1 MESRVW
7 RILLNKKR
15 SLFIGVLFIIPSLS
29 FAVDVLKPQESP
41 VIQPEVKRNEF
52 KEARIDTEDF
62 ELGFYAGFMSVEDF
76 GTNTVYGLRLAYHIT
91 EDIFVEAA
99 YGATTTGKTSF
110 ERLNNVNLI
119 TDAQR
124 DLTYYNVSFGYNL
137 FMGEVFFG
145 RSTAF
150 NTALYII
157 AGGGSTEFAGDDR
170 FTMNYG
176 MGYRFLSA
184 DWLAM
189 HLDVRDH
196 IFDIDLL
203 GQAKTAHNFELT
215 LGATIFF

>member
-1 MESRVW
+1 MENRVW
-7 RILLNKKR
+7 RILLDSARNIAMA
-15 SLFIGVLFIIPSLS
+15 LLCLAPVPV
-29 FAVDVLKPQESP
+29 FAADVMKPQEPP
-41 VIQPEVKRNEF
+41 VIQPEVKRSEF

-62 ELGFYAGFMSVEDF
+62 ELGFYAGYMNVEDF
-76 GTNTVYGLRLAYHIT
+76 GTNPVYGLRLAYHIT
-91 EDIFVEAA
+91 EDIFLEAA
-99 YGATTTGKTSF
+99 YGLTTTGRTSF
-110 ERLNNVNLI
+110 ERLNNVNLL
-119 TDAQR
+119 TEAER
-124 DLTYYNVSFGYNL
+124 DLTYYNLSFGYNL

-176 MGYRFLSA
+176 MGYRFLGA

-203 GQAKTAHNFELT
+203 GQAKTTHNLEFT
-215 LGATIFF
+215 IGATIFF

>member
-7 RILLNKKR
+7 RVLLSKT
-15 SLFIGVLFIIPSLS
+15 LYIIIGFAFFMPSIS
-29 FAVDVLKPQESP
+29 FAVEVLKPQESS

-52 KEARIDTEDF
+52 KESKIDTENF
-62 ELGFYAGFMSVEDF
+62 ELGFYTGFMSVEDF

-99 YGATTTGKTSF
+99 YGTTTADRTSF
-110 ERLNNVNLI
+110 ERLNNVSLI

-124 DLTYYNVSFGYNL
+124 ELTYYNVSFGYNL

-176 MGYRFLSA
+176 MGYRFLSS

-196 IFDIDLL
+196 VFDIDLL
-203 GQAKTAHNFELT
+203 GQTKTAHNFELT
-215 LGATIFF
+215 IGATIFF

>member
-7 RILLNKKR
+7 GVLLNKI
-15 SLFIGVLFIIPSLS
+15 LTIVIGFVFFIPSES
-29 FAVDVLKPQESP
+29 FAVEVLKPQESS

-52 KEARIDTEDF
+52 KESKIDTEDF
-62 ELGFYAGFMSVEDF
+62 ELGFYTGFMSVEDF
-76 GTNTVYGLRLAYHIT
+76 GTNTVYGLRFAYHIT

-99 YGATTTGKTSF
+99 YGTTTADKTSF

-124 DLTYYNVSFGYNL
+124 ELTYYNVSFGYNL

-145 RSTAF
+145 RSAAF

-176 MGYRFLSA
+176 MGYRFLSS

-203 GQAKTAHNFELT
+203 GQTKTAHNFELT
-215 LGATIFF
+215 IGATIFF